1 MWFTGPMTTTTITR
15 DDILASQQA
24 RWLDFSVEYG
34 AGARA
39 RILSV
44 DPETDIVYA
53 VSLVGKTLV
62 RFRRTGEVV
71 RHNMITVAVEA
82 AKDTGDAAGSLSFD
96 STLAM
101 RGKVNRAVF
110 GR

>member
-1 MWFTGPMTTTTITR
+1 MTTSTITR
-15 DDILASQQA
+15 DEILSGQQGQ
-24 RWLDFSVEYG
+24 WLDFSVEYG

-44 DPETDIVYA
+44 DPETNTGYA
-53 VSLVGKTLV
+53 VSLVGQTLV

-71 RHNMITVAVEA
+71 RQGMITVAVEA
-82 AKDTGDAAGSLSFD
+82 AQDTGDRAGTLSFD

>member
-1 MWFTGPMTTTTITR
+1 MTTSTITR
-15 DDILASQQA
+15 DEILAGQQGQ
-24 RWLDFSVEYG
+24 WLDFTVEYG

-44 DPETDIVYA
+44 DPTTDSGYA
-53 VSLVGKTLV
+53 VSLVGQTLV

-71 RHNMITVAVEA
+71 RQNMITVAVEA
-82 AKDTGDAAGSLSFD
+82 AQDTGDQAGNLAFD